1 MDTIGGTIGG
11 LFKRQPGSR
20 RMSTGEMVVRSAVQS
35 AARSIGTQITRAI
48 FKGLT
53 GGGGRGIADLGGQP
67 AGDRDSSA
75 ADILD
80 VKPQKNPLR
89 PNG

>member
-1 MDTIGGTIGG
+1 MDTIGGALGG

-20 RMSTGEMVVRSAVQS
+20 RMSTGELVVRSAVQS

-48 FKGLT
+48 FRNL
-53 GGGGRGIADLGGQP
+53 GGGGRGIADLGGQS

-75 ADILD
+75 AGILD
-80 VKPQKNPLR
+80 AKPQKNPLR